1 MSLPVRAQS
10 YTPTEE
16 NLKSRQ
22 EFRDARFGIFLH
34 WGLYA
39 MLATGEWTMTNNNL
53 NYKEYAKLAGGFYPS
68 KVNAAEWVAAIKA
81 SGAKYIC
88 FTSRHHEGFSMFDTK
103 YSDYNVVDATPFKRD
118 ILKELA
124 DECHKQGIRVLL
136 TEGMEME
143 TVQKA

>member
-1 MSLPVRAQS
+1 MKTHLLALALLVGACLSLPVRAQS

-68 KVNAAEWVAAIKA
+68 KFNAAEWVAAIKA

-103 YSDYNVVDATPFKRD
+103 YSDYNKATGRA
-118 ILKELA
+118 I
-124 DECHKQGIRVLL
+124 INS
-136 TEGMEME
+136 
-143 TVQKA
+143 